1 MGNNTQLSIPG
12 TAKVGQGVQ
21 ARRAADKPLRP
32 KTGQKDTDGLPLFGD
47 GHRQKEILFD
57 KQRELDEAGIVKP
70 IAPVK
75 PTAPANPSQSSAQRP
90 ANQADQQK
98 AQSITQRIRS
108 QNPAGVQVDQLPNL
122 VQQGASAMGVPTGDI
137 PMMVELVKK
146 AMGVGQPQQK

>member
-1 MGNNTQLSIPG
+1 VGSNTQLGIPG

-32 KTGQKDTDGLPLFGD
+32 KTAQRDAGGLPLFGD
-47 GHRQKEILFD
+47 RHKQKEILFD
-57 KQRELDEAGIVKP
+57 KQLDEAGIVKP

-75 PTAPANPSQSSAQRP
+75 PTPPANPSQTTAQQP
-90 ANQADQQK
+90 ANQADNQK

-108 QNPAGVQVDQLPNL
+108 QNPAGVQIDQLPNL
-122 VQQGASAMGVPTGDI
+122 VQQSASAMGVPTQDI

-146 AMGVGQPQQK
+146 QLGVGQPEQK